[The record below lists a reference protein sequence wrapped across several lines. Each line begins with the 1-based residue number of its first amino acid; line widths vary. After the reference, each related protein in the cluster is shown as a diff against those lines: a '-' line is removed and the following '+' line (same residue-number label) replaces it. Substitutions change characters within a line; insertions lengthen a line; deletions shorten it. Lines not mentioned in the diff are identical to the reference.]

1 MKAEWIEYLKTIG
14 IKDLFLDRCKEIFN
28 FYQQIYPD
36 QIKDIFVTEYLD
48 KEGNRQYESMWF
60 FSETMVMEAKKFLEK
75 DDFDSVPLNKQVKYW
90 SVTKTEYDFIRATT
104 KSRMVIKFG
113 LLSGIGGSLKASR
126 ENCDS
131 LKSIFIKYI
140 ITNTMECTV
149 IAQQEGVE

>member
-1 MKAEWIEYLKTIG
+1 MKAEWIDYLRTIG

-36 QIKDIFVTEYLD
+36 QIKDIFVSEYLD
-48 KEGNRQYESMWF
+48 KEGNRQYESIWF
-60 FSETMVMEAKKFLEK
+60 FSETTVMEAKKFLEE

-90 SVTKTEYDFIRATT
+90 SVKKTEYNFIRATT
-104 KSRMVIKFG
+104 KSRMVIKFS
-113 LLSGIGGSLKASR
+113 LLSGSGCSLKASR